1 MKGFGLFNL
10 IIFLTPVVNADIL
23 DKVVEAGLKQSGYD
37 KRLEI
42 LGKDMYHE
50 LISKEY
56 RPLVENSAVLTDVL
70 IKKQITMKW
79 DF

>member
-10 IIFLTPVVNADIL
+10 IIFFTPVIKADIL

-37 KRLEI
+37 KKLET
-42 LGKDMYHE
+42 LGKDMYNE

-56 RPLVENSAVLTDVL
+56 RPLVQNSVLVTDVL

>member
-10 IIFLTPVVNADIL
+10 IILLTPVVNADIL

-37 KRLEI
+37 KKLEI
-42 LGKDMYHE
+42 LGKDMYNE

-56 RPLVENSAVLTDVL
+56 QPLVQNSVLVTDIL

-79 DF
+79 NF